1 MKSAWVKFAA
11 IFGFW
16 TLLAL
21 LLVSS
26 NFLYRV
32 SAGLPAR
39 YIAEL
44 GVDLLDYWIW
54 AALTPAI
61 FYMAKRF
68 PFSRRNWART
78 TIIHFG
84 AYLVF
89 AWLHEAIAQLIGLPG
104 PTVAGFHGSVLGLR
118 VIASL
123 YNDLWMYWPV
133 VVIWSLVEYYQRYRE
148 RDTRAAQLN
157 EQLTRAE
164 LQTLRNQLHPIFCST
179 R

>member
-39 YIAEL
+39 YMAEL

-54 AALTPAI
+54 PPLTPAI

-89 AWLHEAIAQLIGLPG
+89 RLAARGYRTTDRPTRTYSRRVSWIGLG
-104 PTVAGFHGSVLGLR
+104 VESYRVAL
-118 VIASL
+118 
-123 YNDLWMYWPV
+123 
-133 VVIWSLVEYYQRYRE
+133 
-148 RDTRAAQLN
+148 
-157 EQLTRAE
+157 
-164 LQTLRNQLHPIFCST
+164 
-179 R
+179 